1 MRNETVQNGLSWQRL
16 AEQKRAF
23 DEWYEQMDR
32 RLRKLEQQMIEKA
45 RRKQKGAERDKP
57 AE

>member
-23 DEWYEQMDR
+23 DQWYEQMDR
-32 RLRKLEQQMIEKA
+32 RLRRLEQQMIEKA
-45 RRKQKGAERDKP
+45 RRKQEGAQHDQS
-57 AE
+57 AQ

>member
-23 DEWYEQMDR
+23 DEWYQQMDR
-32 RLRKLEQQMIEKA
+32 RLRRLEQQMIEKA
-45 RRKQKGAERDKP
+45 QQKRKGGERDQP
-57 AE
+57 AQ